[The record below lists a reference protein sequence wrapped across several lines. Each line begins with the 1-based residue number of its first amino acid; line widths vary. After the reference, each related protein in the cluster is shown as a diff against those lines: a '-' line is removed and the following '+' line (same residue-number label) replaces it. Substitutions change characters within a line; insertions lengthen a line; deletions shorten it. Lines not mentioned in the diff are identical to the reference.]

1 MSELKIKRF
10 SCIAGESGA
19 KRKRVGYGVGLLTLV
34 AVLSLLS
41 GCANGG
47 TAENAVQES
56 KSADTQEA
64 AMETQEPIQEGEE
77 NMNEVNFGLV
87 YDGAITEN
95 APGQVNIHPVTYDLN
110 GVTIAANVYTPAD
123 YAPDGEKKYPA
134 VTVAHP
140 NGGVKEQVSGLF
152 AQKLAENG
160 YIAIAADAAYQG
172 ASGGEPRN
180 LDTPANRVEDV
191 HGMVDYLVN
200 FPGVDA
206 ERIGLFGIC
215 GGGGYTIKAAQTEKR
230 AKAVATLSMFNTG
243 IVRLYGLGNSQMDTI
258 QERIKEAADA
268 RTEEARTGK
277 VVYPAP
283 RGEITQEY
291 IDSLPDGLYKDGM
304 YYYGRDYAHPN
315 AGGQVPVKCLLDLVD
330 FDARHNMELITQPLL
345 MMAGS
350 EADTLYMTEDCFELA
365 TGTNDKELFI
375 IEGARHIETYF
386 KQPYVEQETEKL
398 LAFFGKNL

>member
-1 MSELKIKRF
+1 MK
-10 SCIAGESGA
+10 
-19 KRKRVGYGVGLLTLV
+19 
-34 AVLSLLS
+34 
-41 GCANGG
+41 
-47 TAENAVQES
+47 ENKFA
-56 KSADTQEA
+56 
-64 AMETQEPIQEGEE
+64 
-77 NMNEVNFGLV
+77 LV

-95 APGQVNIHPVTYDLN
+95 AEGAVHIRPVTYERS
-110 GVTIAANVYTPAD
+110 GVTIAANVYTPAN
-123 YAPDGEKKYPA
+123 YSSNSGKKYPA

-160 YIAIAADAAYQG
+160 YVAIAADAAYQG

-180 LDTPANRVEDV
+180 LDTPANRVEDI
-191 HGMVDYLVN
+191 HAMVDYLVS
-200 FPGVDA
+200 FPGVDT

-230 AKAVATLSMFNTG
+230 VKAVATLSMFNTG
-243 IVRLYGLGNSQMDTI
+243 IVRLYGLGNSQVDTI
-258 QERIKEAADA
+258 QQRLKEAADA
-268 RTEEARTGK
+268 RTEEMRTGK

-315 AGGQVPVKCLLDLVD
+315 SGGQPPVKCLLDLVD
-330 FDARHNMELITQPLL
+330 FDVRHNMELITQPLL

-350 EADTLYMTEDCFELA
+350 AADTLYMTKDCFELA
-365 TGTNDKELFI
+365 SGTQDKELFI